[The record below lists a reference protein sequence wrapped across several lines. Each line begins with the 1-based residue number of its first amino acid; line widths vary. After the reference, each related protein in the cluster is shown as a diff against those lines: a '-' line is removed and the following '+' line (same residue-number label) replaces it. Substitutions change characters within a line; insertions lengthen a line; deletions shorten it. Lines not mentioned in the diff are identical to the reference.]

1 MTIRHPL
8 TLITRATR
16 PIIVRP
22 NNTCFL
28 MQDLNFP
35 FTNIQEGWVGSKA
48 KRKEVIGEFD
58 DYFSMIDRIQS
69 NVTAI
74 LSTARNTGIKVLY
87 SCLGYYDYESPSPFQ
102 KAIGGDWNLEGIA
115 ATHFQDWQPKPTEI
129 MLSKPGW
136 GASGNPYFM
145 EYMAEQK
152 IENVVIVGSMFGLG
166 VRQTSIEMA
175 DKGLAVLIASDAIT
189 DVSYSELQTGLL
201 GIAHGLIKVRSS
213 GEIVDIMERMNDYG
227 EVVV

>member
-35 FTNIQEGWVGSKA
+35 FTSIQEGWIGSKS
-48 KRKEVIGEFD
+48 KQKEVIGEFE
-58 DYFSMIDRIQS
+58 DYFSMIDRIQL

-87 SCLGYYDYESPSPFQ
+87 SCLGYYDDESPSPFQ
-102 KAIGGDWNLEGIA
+102 
-115 ATHFQDWQPKPTEI
+115 
-129 MLSKPGW
+129 
-136 GASGNPYFM
+136 
-145 EYMAEQK
+145 
-152 IENVVIVGSMFGLG
+152 
-166 VRQTSIEMA
+166 
-175 DKGLAVLIASDAIT
+175 
-189 DVSYSELQTGLL
+189 
-201 GIAHGLIKVRSS
+201 
-213 GEIVDIMERMNDYG
+213 
-227 EVVV
+227 